1 MTNGSMAPGP
11 PGPGPVP
18 GPGFRVQHHPYHQ
31 QQHQQQQQQQQYHQP
46 NMSLTDRC
54 AGCNAIDVPLLACD
68 DLDGAS
74 NNKDGVPPVGDLSL
88 RSRYVYSQFKRDIYT
103 YIYVYI
109 SSCYP
114 FFVLLMINNF
124 THSSLPNL
132 YVLLEMQ
139 LYVTSNELR
148 NIE

>member
-31 QQHQQQQQQQQYHQP
+31 QQHQQQQQQQQQYHQP

-88 RSRYVYSQFKRDIYT
+88 RSRYVYGQFKRDIY
-103 YIYVYI
+103 INIRLHFFLLPVLR
-109 SSCYP
+109 SSDDKQHFSLFSP
-114 FFVLLMINNF
+114 F
-124 THSSLPNL
+124 L